1 MTDARARVAAL
12 LDRLSRALL
21 APKDP
26 AALAVFRVLFGALGF
41 VSCLRFQMYGW
52 VDELFVKPRFHFS
65 YWGFSWV
72 QPVGPEGMRAIFAAL
87 TVASACVAAGFL
99 YRPAIIAFFIGFS
112 YIHLIDVTNYLNH
125 YYLVSLLALVMAF
138 MPLHAAWSIDAIL
151 FRGVRRDALPAFCTY
166 LLRFQV
172 GLVYTFA
179 GVAKISEDWLLHAQP
194 LNIWLSSRTEL
205 PLVGPLLGER
215 WVAFTMSWAGCLFDL
230 SIAWL
235 LLARRTRLFAYGLV
249 LVFHAVTKLLFPIG
263 MFPAIMVVSA
273 LVFFS
278 PSWPRRFLPKLP
290 KPSREA
296 PNADPPAAAPSW
308 LRPAMVAAGAYLAVQ
323 LLAPLRA
330 HAYGGN
336 VHWHEQGM
344 RFSWRVMVRE
354 KNASVTYRVLYPET
368 GRVVEVSPRA
378 YLTDRQER
386 EFSTQPDM
394 ILKLAHHIAEEHAAR
409 AGTPVTITADVV
421 ASLNGRRAAR
431 LIDPTIDLAAV
442 PDSLAPALWIQPAPT
457 TRPPALRSPR
467 WNIAASDAAR

>member
-1 MTDARARVAAL
+1 MTDVRARLAL
-12 LDRLSRALL
+12 TLGGLTRALL

-41 VSCLRFQMYGW
+41 VSCLRFQAYGW
-52 VDELFVKPRFHFS
+52 VDELFVKPRFYFS

-72 QPVGPEGMRAIFAAL
+72 QPLGPEGMHILFAAL

-138 MPLHAAWSIDAIL
+138 MPLNAAWSIDALL
-151 FRGVRRDALPAFCTY
+151 FRGVRQDTLPAFCTY
-166 LLRFQV
+166 LLRLQV

-194 LNIWLSSRTEL
+194 LNIWLSSRAEL
-205 PLVGPLLGER
+205 PVVGPLLGER
-215 WVAFTMSWAGCLFDL
+215 WVAFAMSWAGCLFDL

-235 LLARRTRLFAYGLV
+235 LLARRTRLVAYGLV
-249 LVFHAVTKLLFPIG
+249 LFFHAVTKLLFPIG

-278 PSWPRRFLPKLP
+278 PSWPRRLLP
-290 KPSREA
+290 KPLREA
-296 PNADPPAAAPSW
+296 PDAPPPAAAPRW
-308 LRPAMVAAGAYLAVQ
+308 LRPALVAAGAYLAVQ

-354 KNASVTYRVLYPET
+354 KNASVTYRVTYPET

-409 AGTPVTITADVV
+409 AGAPVIVTADVV
-421 ASLNGRRAAR
+421 ASLNGRRAER
-431 LIDPTIDLAAV
+431 LIDPAVNLAAI
-442 PDSLAPALWIQPAPT
+442 PDSIAPARWIQPAPEA
-457 TRPPALRSPR
+457 RPIALRSTG
-467 WNIAASDAAR
+467 WKIAAWNAVH

>member
-1 MTDARARVAAL
+1 MIDVKTRLIAG
-12 LDRLSRALL
+12 LDRLSAALL

-41 VSCLRFQMYGW
+41 VSCLRFQAYGW
-52 VDELFVKPRFHFS
+52 VDEMFVQPRFFFS

-72 QPVGPEGMRAIFAAL
+72 RPVGPEGMHAIFAAL

-99 YRPAIIAFFIGFS
+99 YRPAIIAVFLGFS
-112 YIHLIDVTNYLNH
+112 YIHLVDVTNYLNH

-138 MPLHAAWSIDAIL
+138 MPLNAAWSIDATL
-151 FRGVRRDALPAFCTY
+151 FRGVRRKTLPAFCTY

-205 PLVGPLLGER
+205 PLLGPLLGER
-215 WVAFTMSWAGCLFDL
+215 WVAFAMSWAGCLFDL

-235 LLARRTRLFAYGLV
+235 LLARRTRPFAYGLV
-249 LVFHAVTKLLFPIG
+249 IFFHAVTKLLFPIG

-273 LVFFS
+273 MVFFS
-278 PSWPRRFLPKLP
+278 PSWPRRFLP

-296 PNADPPAAAPSW
+296 PNADPPAAAPRW
-308 LRPAMVAAGAYLAVQ
+308 LRPAMIAAGAYLAVQ
-323 LLAPLRA
+323 IFAPLRA

-354 KNASVTYRVLYPET
+354 KNASVTYRVLNPET

-409 AGTPVTITADVV
+409 AGTRVIVTADVI
-421 ASLNGRRAAR
+421 ASLNGRIASR
-431 LIDPTIDLAAV
+431 LIDPAVNLAAV
-442 PDSLAPALWIQPAPT
+442 SDSLAPAHWIHPAPT

-467 WNIAASDAAR
+467 WKIAASDAAR

>member
-1 MTDARARVAAL
+1 MIDAGARFAASF
-12 LDRLSRALL
+12 DRLSRALV

-26 AALAVFRVLFGALGF
+26 AALAVFRILFGMLGF
-41 VSCLRFQMYGW
+41 VSCLRFQAYGW
-52 VDELFVKPRFHFS
+52 VDEMFVKPRFYFT

-72 QPVGPEGMRAIFAAL
+72 QPASPEGMHAIFAAL

-99 YRPAIIAFFIGFS
+99 YRAAMVAFFLGFS

-125 YYLVSLLALVMAF
+125 YYLVSLLALAMAF
-138 MPLHAAWSIDAIL
+138 MPLNAAWSIDAML
-151 FRGVRRDALPAFCTY
+151 FRGVRRDTLPAFCTY

-194 LNIWLSSRTEL
+194 LNIWLSSRSEL
-205 PLVGPLLGER
+205 PVIGPLLGER
-215 WVAFTMSWAGCLFDL
+215 WVAFAMSWAGCLFDL

-235 LLARRTRLFAYGLV
+235 LLARRTRPFAYGLV
-249 LVFHAVTKLLFPIG
+249 LFFHAVTKFLFPIG
-263 MFPAIMVVSA
+263 MFPFIMVVSA
-273 LVFFS
+273 MVFFS
-278 PSWPRRFLPKLP
+278 PSWPRRFLPGRFRK
-290 KPSREA
+290 A
-296 PNADPPAAAPSW
+296 PIPVPNPAVPRW
-308 LRPAMVAAGAYLAVQ
+308 LRPAMVAAGAHLAVQ

-354 KNASVTYRVLYPET
+354 KNASVTYRVTYPET
-368 GRVVEVSPRA
+368 GRIVEVSPHA

-386 EFSTQPDM
+386 EFATQPDM
-394 ILKLAHHIAEEHAAR
+394 ILALARHIAREHEKR
-409 AGTPVTITADVV
+409 AGAPVMITADVI

-431 LIDPTIDLAAV
+431 LVDPTVNLATV
-442 PDSLAPALWIQPAPT
+442 SDSLAPARWILPAPQ
-457 TRPPALRSPR
+457 TRPLALRSPR
-467 WNIAASDAAR
+467 WQVAAFEAAR